1 MFDLLTI
8 FIFYLVFLKILCLHD
23 TTSETGKG
31 RCKYIFVSRG
41 LSYLWLMYSCDY
53 IVFMRASQTRLR
65 ENNKHTSNTHRLLD
79 SSFDT

>member
-31 RCKYIFVSRG
+31 RCKYVLVRG
-41 LSYLWLMYSCDY
+41 GLTYLSLIHSCDSYVFVEIVYALERERY
-53 IVFMRASQTRLR
+53 IQ
-65 ENNKHTSNTHRLLD
+65 H
-79 SSFDT
+79 